1 MHLAY
6 RLYNALASLHLLIG
20 SLLLISGFYGSFRY
34 VSTEEQSNRE
44 REGPFFEPI
53 SSSWHTK
60 KEVNTTT
67 WVVSLQGF
75 TLSGPYFISCI
86 SAALYSTVY
95 LSLFMHSSTDKE
107 DNQLWS
113 KISYYQTEP
122 AQHEDQ
128 DALEQWA
135 NLMIISE
142 IVFWSFLLS
151 YSYVAMASNTL
162 ILNSLDFLFLRIVV
176 HLFCIYI
183 ICSPAQHKTKRVD
196 IASSLAFVGFVAET
210 FIVIVSARSQIN
222 IVMGY
227 FHRFLDLLL
236 ILGHRWDH
244 NPSWEVIMNCRLFV
258 VAVGGALLHVDMMIS
273 SQKD

>member
-20 SLLLISGFYGSFRY
+20 SMLLIAGTYGSFRY
-34 VSTEEQSNRE
+34 VSTEQQSNTIIRE
-44 REGPFFEPI
+44 IDGPFFEPL
-53 SSSWHTK
+53 SSWD
-60 KEVNTTT
+60 NTTT
-67 WVVSLQGF
+67 TWAVSLQGF

-95 LSLFMHSSTDKE
+95 LSLFSQDKE

-113 KISYYQTEP
+113 KISYYQTE
-122 AQHEDQ
+122 ADQ
-128 DALEQWA
+128 QDTLEQWA

-151 YSYVAMASNTL
+151 YSYVAVASNTL
-162 ILNSLDFLFLRIVV
+162 MLNSLDFFFLRIVI

-236 ILGHRWDH
+236 ILGHRWDQ

-258 VAVGGALLHVDMMIS
+258 VAVGGALLHADMMIS
-273 SQKD
+273 SQKAEPS